1 MGFRTGASIVGAFGL
16 ICTDIMTGYV
26 MRVLST
32 YLTDA
37 WGLNFTHSAAIVN
50 MWEGLAKMLPL
61 AIALI
66 SSLFPNPLLVPILC
80 TISYAI
86 GWILMTLSTPPL
98 LARSTG
104 TCSDYQP
111 DCIGHTQ
118 KVLFYIG
125 FPMVT
130 VGMSSIV
137 VLVAFIFGDDKE
149 DDDESREM
157 IGGDIASHPLLGF
170 PNYIINIALSYIK
183 PWSARFAI
191 PSFFSVISVS
201 LFLLVPYKEKGEMLS
216 DGIDGLAKES
226 PLTRAMRVLVASVS
240 KLRHKLDDQTRL
252 HEQGNRRTS
261 LPRTRGLRFLDK
273 AAIIVAGKSPEEQE
287 KHKWTLCTITDVEKT
302 KLAIRMAPLI
312 PSIILCGVI
321 ISIGNT
327 YFIEQANNLNPKIGK
342 WKTSTSYLLA
352 AYDSTKQSMVA
363 FTFLFQLA
371 SPRSGICTAMFLSV
385 LCCITAAKVERRRLH
400 VIARHGLIDKP
411 DQRIPMSMYWM
422 LPQFILL
429 AMVDSLLEANVKSFI
444 IRRYKKAS
452 RLLYPLLFARAI
464 TGAGILGGILSVHLA
479 GKFSKRVGRKVNWF
493 QETLN
498 RSRMDHYYW
507 ALAVLCAANFVL
519 FLALSFYFKCRSGRE
534 YKIEGTSHKK
544 ESENQSRDIG
554 GEDEE
559 KPETMETVAEA
570 AAEFI
575 EVVAEAEA
583 DGDDD

>member
-1 MGFRTGASIVGAFGL
+1 
-16 ICTDIMTGYV
+16 MTGYV

-32 YLTDA
+32 YLTDV

-50 MWEGLAKMLPL
+50 MWEGLSKMLPL

-66 SSLFPNPLLVPILC
+66 SSFFPKPLLVPILC

-104 TCSDYQP
+104 TCSDYHA

-118 KVLFYIG
+118 KILFYIG

-137 VLVAFIFGDDKE
+137 VLVAFIFGNDEE
-149 DDDESREM
+149 DDDESRGM
-157 IGGDIASHPLLGF
+157 IAGDIANHPLLAF

-183 PWSARFAI
+183 PWLARFAI
-191 PSFFSVISVS
+191 PSFFSVISVF
-201 LFLLVPYKEKGEMLS
+201 LFLLVPYEERVERLPQ
-216 DGIDGLAKES
+216 GIDGLAKES
-226 PLTRAMRVLVASVS
+226 PITRAMRVLVASVS

-252 HEQGNRRTS
+252 HEQGHPRIT

-273 AAIIVAGKSPEEQE
+273 AAIVVPGKSLEEQE
-287 KHKWTLCTITDVEKT
+287 KHKWTLCTITDVEKI

-312 PSIILCGVI
+312 PSIVFCGVI

-327 YFIEQANNLNPKIGK
+327 YFIEQADNLNPKIGK

-352 AYDSTKQSMVA
+352 TYDSTKQSMVV
-363 FTFLFQLA
+363 FGFLFQLI
-371 SPRSGICTAMFLSV
+371 SPRAGICTAMFLSV
-385 LCCITAAKVERRRLH
+385 LCCITAAKVEQRRLH
-400 VIARHGLIDKP
+400 VITRHGLIDKP

-444 IRRYKKAS
+444 LRRYQNAS

-464 TGAGILGGILSVHLA
+464 TGAGVLGGILLVYLA
-479 GKFSKRVGRKVNWF
+479 GRFSKRVGRRVNWF
-493 QETLN
+493 QESLS

-507 ALAVLCAANFVL
+507 AFAVLCTANLAL
-519 FLALSFYFKCRSGRE
+519 FLVLSFYFKCRSGRE
-534 YKIEGTSHKK
+534 Y
-544 ESENQSRDIG
+544 IG
-554 GEDEE
+554 AEDNA
-559 KPETMETVAEA
+559 PEMEMPAVAPY
-570 AAEFI
+570 I
-575 EVVAEAEA
+575 EVAPEAEEEG
-583 DGDDD
+583 GDD